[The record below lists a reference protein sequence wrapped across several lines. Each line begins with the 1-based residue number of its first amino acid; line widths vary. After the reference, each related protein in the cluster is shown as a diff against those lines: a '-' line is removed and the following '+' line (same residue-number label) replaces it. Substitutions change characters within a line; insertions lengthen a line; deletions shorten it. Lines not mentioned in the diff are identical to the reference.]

1 MYSVAVNDG
10 MAVEPGLQAPRGNSG
25 MRETDVTDSFELFD
39 RFSGGSTNVAPEVR
53 LQIAVLEDAVDR
65 ISKLRS
71 IEATRRLN
79 PKEVEELREV
89 TSWVKDDSVDWPY
102 AFECCCTSV
111 RLDPVAMR
119 ERLLIPGFAVRKR
132 IRKHV
137 AGVVRTHTSTNR
149 RRLS

>member
-10 MAVEPGLQAPRGNSG
+10 MTVEPGLQAPRGNSG

-39 RFSGGSTNVAPEVR
+39 RFSGGATNVAPEVR

-71 IEATRRLN
+71 IEATRSLGH
-79 PKEVEELREV
+79 KEAEELRDL

-102 AFECCCTSV
+102 AFECCCMSV
-111 RLDPVAMR
+111 RLNPVAMR
-119 ERLLIPGFAVRKR
+119 ERLLAPGFAVRKR
-132 IRKHV
+132 IRKHI